1 MPVSAWIVIGATTV
15 LALSATVSLALAAIL
30 GSISGE
36 VSELLELEPRARALR
51 KQAPTVAART

>member
-1 MPVSAWIVIGATTV
+1 MSAWIVIGATTV

-36 VSELLELEPRARALR
+36 VSELLELEPRARGWR